1 MRHTRLTILAVL
13 AVATS
18 LAACASSGAESGSQR
33 PSRQS
38 NVLTQ
43 EELLATQ
50 HTNVHDALAVLRSNW
65 MAERGP
71 ISFQNPEAGQV
82 RVYLDFVD
90 VGGVSYLRQLRVR
103 DVISLQFLN
112 SMEAAQR
119 FGLRT
124 NSGPVILVNTFRE
137 TP

>member
-1 MRHTRLTILAVL
+1 MRHSRLTVL
-13 AVATS
+13 AVAMS
-18 LAACASSGAESGSQR
+18 LAGCASSGAEGGSQR

-50 HTNVHDALAVLRSNW
+50 HTNVHDALAVLRPNW

-71 ISFQNPEAGQV
+71 MSFQNPEAGQV

-90 VGGVSYLRQLRVR
+90 AGGVSYLRQLRVR
-103 DVISLQFLN
+103 EVLSLQFLN

>member
-1 MRHTRLTILAVL
+1 MSHTRLTVLAVL

-18 LAACASSGAESGSQR
+18 LAGCASSGADSGSQR
-33 PSRQS
+33 PSRQG

-50 HTNVHDALAVLRSNW
+50 HTNVHDALAVLRPNW
-65 MAERGP
+65 MAVRGP
-71 ISFQNPEAGQV
+71 ISFQNPDAGQV

-90 VGGVSYLRQLRVR
+90 AGDVRYLRQLRVR
-103 DVISLQFLN
+103 DVLSLQFLN
-112 SMEAAQR
+112 SLEAAQR

>member
-1 MRHTRLTILAVL
+1 MRHTRLTVLAVL
-13 AVATS
+13 AVAMS
-18 LAACASSGAESGSQR
+18 LAGCASSGAESGSQR
-33 PSRQS
+33 PSRQG
-38 NVLTQ
+38 NLLTQ

-50 HTNVHDALAVLRSNW
+50 HTNVHDALAVLRPNW

-71 ISFQNPEAGQV
+71 MSFQNPEAGQV

-90 VGGVSYLRQLRVR
+90 AGGVSYLRQLRVR
-103 DVISLQFLN
+103 EVLSLQFLN

>member
-1 MRHTRLTILAVL
+1 MRHTRLTVLAVL
-13 AVATS
+13 AVAMS
-18 LAACASSGAESGSQR
+18 LAGCASSGAESGSQR

-38 NVLTQ
+38 NLLTQ

-50 HTNVHDALAVLRSNW
+50 HTNVHDALAVLRPNW

-71 ISFQNPEAGQV
+71 MSFQNPEAGQV

-90 VGGVSYLRQLRVR
+90 AGGVSYLRQLRVR
-103 DVISLQFLN
+103 EVLSLQFLN